1 MIQSS
6 HFLEKRRK
14 IWKSKKIIKRLYHKW
29 YHTIK
34 GELKPGS
41 ILEAGGGSGN
51 LKEYFSDAISSD
63 MLFAPWLDAVLDAHA
78 LPFQDETLDNIVL
91 FDVLHHL
98 REPVQFFSEAQRTLK
113 QKGRIILMEPYISWA
128 SFLIYKFLHSESMNW
143 NVHPFK
149 TEFLQKDKNP
159 FHGNQ
164 AIPTLMFEKYENRF
178 DTNFPGLKILK
189 QERTDFVAYP
199 LSGGFHYPSLIPQ
212 FLFPVL
218 EGLEKLLDPLNRYLA
233 FRLFVVITKI

>member
-1 MIQSS
+1 
-6 HFLEKRRK
+6 
-14 IWKSKKIIKRLYHKW
+14 
-29 YHTIK
+29 
-34 GELKPGS
+34 
-41 ILEAGGGSGN
+41 
-51 LKEYFSDAISSD
+51 
-63 MLFAPWLDAVLDAHA
+63 
-78 LPFQDETLDNIVL
+78 
-91 FDVLHHL
+91 
-98 REPVQFFSEAQRTLK
+98 
-113 QKGRIILMEPYISWA
+113 MEPYISWA